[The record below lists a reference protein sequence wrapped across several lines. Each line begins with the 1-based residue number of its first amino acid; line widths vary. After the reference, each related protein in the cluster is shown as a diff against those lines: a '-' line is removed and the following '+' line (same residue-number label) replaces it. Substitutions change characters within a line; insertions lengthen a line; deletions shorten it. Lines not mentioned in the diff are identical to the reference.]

1 MILKVAEPKCFFDRR
16 RERVEAML
24 SVPELE
30 TERLVLREI
39 VPADAEDL
47 FRIFS
52 DEETMRYWS
61 CKPYTSV
68 DQARRLIE
76 SLAEAAR
83 GGAGIH
89 WAITLRGD
97 DRLVGKLGYNE
108 WRKAHRRGEISYI
121 VAREHW
127 GKGVV
132 GEALGA
138 ALDYGFD
145 HMNLHSVEAG
155 VTPGNDASAR
165 MLQKLGFR
173 LEGHLRENFLTD
185 RGFVD
190 SLIYSLLRSDWE
202 HARMKA

>member
-1 MILKVAEPKCFFDRR
+1 
-16 RERVEAML
+16 ML
-24 SVPELE
+24 FVPELK

-39 VPADAEDL
+39 VRADAEDL

-61 CKPYTSV
+61 CRPYTSV

-83 GGAGIH
+83 EEASVH

-97 DRLVGKLGYNE
+97 SRLIGKLGYNE
-108 WRKAHRRGEISYI
+108 WRKAHRRGDISYI

-132 GEALGA
+132 SEALGA
-138 ALDYGFD
+138 TLDYGFN

-155 VTPGNDASAR
+155 VTPGNEASER
-165 MLQKLGFR
+165 MLRKLGFR

-202 HARMKA
+202 YTATESAESTLISL